1 MLIYWRVNS
10 NEIHAILLIA
20 LENHIYIY
28 IYIAV
33 LLRMCYIYTYIYP
46 LAVISLR
53 QTMGPSL
60 VGRAVDCQ
68 ADGFPVFS
76 ENG

>member
-1 MLIYWRVNS
+1 MKSMLYS
-10 NEIHAILLIA
+10 LLPWKI
-20 LENHIYIY
+20 IYIY
-28 IYIAV
+28 IFILLYSLECYI
-33 LLRMCYIYTYIYP
+33 YIYTYIYP